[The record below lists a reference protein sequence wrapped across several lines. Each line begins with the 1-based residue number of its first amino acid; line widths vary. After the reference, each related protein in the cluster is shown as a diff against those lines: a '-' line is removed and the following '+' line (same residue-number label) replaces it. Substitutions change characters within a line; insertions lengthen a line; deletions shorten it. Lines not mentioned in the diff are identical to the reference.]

1 MGRLL
6 SPQQEILMRKLMN
19 WAAQAVAAA
28 GIAAASIAPVAAQTV
43 YQVPA
48 LSDYSGP
55 FAAIMPMVGPG
66 REGVVNWW
74 NAEVGVKLGVKLE
87 MKAYDTRYDT
97 AQTASLWPGILA
109 TKPLIGLSLGG
120 PDVSAIQ
127 QRLPT
132 DKVPM
137 ILGSAATGFSWRPN
151 QWVMA
156 TRPTFVHEF
165 TGFVEWFQKT
175 KAGGNRP
182 VKVAMFTTEASPTFA
197 DLGKGI
203 NAYAKANPAMINLV
217 EMVYVEPQPADLT
230 LQLRRVLNAGAE
242 LILVPTNIQQAVAVK
257 RAMQALGKNVPIAY
271 SIHNSPAMLQRLLG
285 SLSAMEGDYEVHSGV
300 IATDEDSEVKR
311 FYDMLVAKYGMKA
324 PWHSLTTVGM
334 SQALVMVR
342 VVEAAA
348 RKHGGD
354 KLTGELLYKILIDTN
369 FSGKDFFGYTGGDI
383 DYSVD
388 APFPTRDPRVNIGQV
403 VGGKLTTVARQVPVP
418 KLSKW

>member
-1 MGRLL
+1 MK
-6 SPQQEILMRKLMN
+6 KLMN
-19 WAAQAVAAA
+19 WAAQALTAA
-28 GIAAASIAPVAAQTV
+28 GIAAAVTAPVAAETV

-74 NAEVGVKLGVKLE
+74 NAEVGAKLGVKLE
-87 MKAYDTRYDT
+87 LKTYDTRYDT
-97 AQTASLWPGILA
+97 AQTASLWPGVLA
-109 TKPLIGLSLGG
+109 TKPVIGLSLGG
-120 PDVSAIQ
+120 PDVSALQ

-165 TGFVEWFQKT
+165 SGFVEWFQKN
-175 KAGGNRP
+175 KAGGAHP

-197 DLGKGI
+197 DLGKGM
-203 NAYAKANPAMINLV
+203 NAYAKANPTMIDMV
-217 EMVYVEPQPADLT
+217 EMVYVEPQPADVT

-271 SIHNSPAMLQRLLG
+271 SIHNSPAMLQKLVGGLPA
-285 SLSAMEGDYEVHSGV
+285 LEGDYEVHSGV
-300 IATDEDSEVKR
+300 IATDEDTEVKK
-311 FYDMLVAKYGMKA
+311 FYGMLVSKYGMKA

-334 SQALVMVR
+334 SQSLVMVR
-342 VVEAAA
+342 VVETAA
-348 RKHGGD
+348 RKYGGD
-354 KLTGELLYKILIDTN
+354 KLTGELLYKTLIDTN
-369 FSGKDFFGYTGGDI
+369 FSGKEFFGYSGGDI
-383 DYSVD
+383 DYSVE

-403 VGGKLTTVARQVPVP
+403 VGGKLTTVGRQVPVP
-418 KLSKW
+418 KLAKW

>member
-1 MGRLL
+1 MK
-6 SPQQEILMRKLMN
+6 KLMN
-19 WAAQAVAAA
+19 WAARAVTAA
-28 GIAAASIAPVAAQTV
+28 GIAAASMAPAAAETV

-87 MKAYDTRYDT
+87 LKTYDTRYDT
-97 AQTASLWPGILA
+97 AQTASLWPGVLA
-109 TKPLIGLSLGG
+109 TKPVIGLSLGG

-165 TGFVEWFQKT
+165 AGFVEWFQKN
-175 KAGGNRP
+175 KAGGTRP

-203 NAYAKANPAMINLV
+203 NAYAKANANMINLI
-217 EMVYVEPQPADLT
+217 EMVYVEPQPADVT
-230 LQLRRVLNAGAE
+230 LQLSRVLNAGAE

-271 SIHNSPAMLQRLLG
+271 SIHNSPAMLQKLVGGLP
-285 SLSAMEGDYEVHSGV
+285 AMEGDYEVHSGV
-300 IATDEDSEVKR
+300 IATDEDNEIKR

-342 VVEAAA
+342 VVETAA

-354 KLTGELLYKILIDTN
+354 KLTGELLYKTLIDTN
-369 FSGKDFFGYTGGDI
+369 FSGKDFFGYTGGDV
-383 DYSVD
+383 DYSVE

-403 VGGKLTTVARQVPVP
+403 VSGKLTTVGRQVSVP

>member
-1 MGRLL
+1 MK
-6 SPQQEILMRKLMN
+6 KLMN
-19 WAAQAVAAA
+19 WAARAVTVA
-28 GIAAASIAPVAAQTV
+28 GIAAASMTPAAAETV

-74 NAEVGVKLGVKLE
+74 NAEVGVKLGVKLDL
-87 MKAYDTRYDT
+87 KTYDTRYDT
-97 AQTASLWPGILA
+97 AQTASLWPGVLA
-109 TKPLIGLSLGG
+109 TKPVIGLSLGG
-120 PDVSAIQ
+120 PDVSALQ

-165 TGFVEWFQKT
+165 AGFVEWFQKN
-175 KAGGNRP
+175 KAGGTRP

-197 DLGKGI
+197 DLGKGM
-203 NAYAKANPAMINLV
+203 NAYAKANPNMISMV
-217 EMVYVEPQPADLT
+217 EMVYVEPQPADVT

-271 SIHNSPAMLQRLLG
+271 SIHNSPAMLQKLVGGLP
-285 SLSAMEGDYEVHSGV
+285 AMEGDYEVHSGV
-300 IATDEDSEVKR
+300 IATDEDNEIKR

-342 VVEAAA
+342 VVETAA

-354 KLTGELLYKILIDTN
+354 KLTGELLYKTLIDTN
-369 FSGKDFFGYTGGDI
+369 FSGKDFFGYTGGDV
-383 DYSVD
+383 DYSVE
-388 APFPTRDPRVNIGQV
+388 APFPIRDPRVNIGQV
-403 VGGKLTTVARQVPVP
+403 VAGKLTTVGRQVAVP
-418 KLSKW
+418 KLAKW

>member
-1 MGRLL
+1 MK
-6 SPQQEILMRKLMN
+6 KLMN
-19 WAAQAVAAA
+19 WAARAVTAA
-28 GIAAASIAPVAAQTV
+28 GIAAASMAPAAAETV

-87 MKAYDTRYDT
+87 LKTYDTRYDT
-97 AQTASLWPGILA
+97 AQTASLWPGVLA
-109 TKPLIGLSLGG
+109 TKPVIGLSLGG

-165 TGFVEWFQKT
+165 AGFVEWFQKN
-175 KAGGNRP
+175 KAGGTRP

-203 NAYAKANPAMINLV
+203 NAYAKANPNMINLI
-217 EMVYVEPQPADLT
+217 EMVYVEPQPADVT

-271 SIHNSPAMLQRLLG
+271 SIHNSPAMLQKLVGGLP
-285 SLSAMEGDYEVHSGV
+285 AMEGDYEVHSGV
-300 IATDEDSEVKR
+300 IATDEDNEIKR

-342 VVEAAA
+342 VVETAA

-354 KLTGELLYKILIDTN
+354 KLTGELLYKTLIDTN
-369 FSGKDFFGYTGGDI
+369 FSGKDFFGYTGGDV
-383 DYSVD
+383 DYSVE

-403 VGGKLTTVARQVPVP
+403 VSGKLTTVGRQVSVP